1 MTKSAMFGKEES
13 RGTRIMS
20 IKFEA
25 SKDIEVKLQE
35 IIDNLMSSK
44 ETYEFNIREE
54 KNNDIY
60 TNINITIRKVSG

>member
-1 MTKSAMFGKEES
+1 
-13 RGTRIMS
+13 MS